1 MSSPITSF
9 TGGTDTLSGTK
20 ISLSG
25 GGTYTTTSI
34 NATDS
39 YISFTGGTSTLTVRE
54 PIKVDLLMV
63 GGGGGGGS
71 RHGAGGGAGG
81 LIYIANTIISAGNY
95 SVTIGN
101 GGGAGSTGQNTTF
114 GNFIAYGG
122 GAGGSW
128 DTGGGGSGGSGGG
141 SGSDGSIGGS
151 GITGQGFNGGNVSSS
166 QTYKHGG
173 GGGAGGAGVSG
184 TFTKAGD
191 GGIGRQINITGTN
204 TYYAGGGGGGSHNSD
219 NGSYPTNSSM
229 GSVGGLGGGGA
240 GGTPTQVSNGGN
252 GQANTG
258 GGGGG
263 ASVPYG
269 SGSSGGTGGS
279 GIVIIRYKVADNT
292 SVSYNTNLLITGTG
306 TSITQEFDSANSC
319 MLFTSGIS
327 TLTVSQSVIADVLI
341 VGGGGGG
348 GRFGAGGGAGAVL
361 YTSNFNI
368 PIGTHI
374 ISVGA
379 GGIGATDQNNN
390 GTNGNDT
397 IFSINGYVYNAI
409 GGGGGGSRNDPAGA
423 TGRGGNNGGSGGG
436 GSHSDNSTSVNIGGL
451 SLKNIYTNW
460 TSLGNNG
467 GEGKD
472 GTGGGYGSAGGGGA
486 GSVGGNGGTNSG
498 GNGGSGINLIS
509 MFGSNVGHSGWFGGG
524 GGGSSYS
531 GSVGTAGFANGGSGL
546 LGGGGNG
553 VINGSGISGLA
564 NTGGGGGGSDI
575 HGGNIGGTGG
585 SGVVIIKF
593 RTQSFFSSVNLITS
607 GSGTSTLQQIN
618 STDSYI
624 SFTSGISTLQVTNDI
639 TVDLLL
645 VGGGGGGGSGVGF
658 SDEAGGGGA
667 GGVVYMVSKTL
678 PKGRYTIS
686 VGSGGAANTN
696 GNDTT
701 IAFNNS
707 ELMFDNIRLIA
718 RGGGKGASG
727 NGNSGGSGGSGGG
740 GCHYYT
746 SGGTATQG
754 NTFWNG
760 STYVAGG
767 YNGAAGIQGGGG
779 GGGGAGEVGNTDG
792 TGYGGDGVSV
802 NITGSS
808 VFYAGGGN
816 AYPNTT
822 STRSDGGGGLQ
833 NGTAND
839 SIGLVN
845 TGGGGGG
852 GYTYNG
858 NQPGGAGGS
867 GIAIIRF
874 KNADNIINNIKY
886 LTFTSSGTVVFNAPT
901 VCDVLLVGGGGGGG
915 VNGGDEGGGGGGGGG
930 VGVGKIAFKSGI
942 TYTITIGTG
951 GTSATTG
958 GNTTIVGDIINEIA
972 YGGGAGGYQTG
983 GNGGSGGGGSGFAGT
998 FLGGIPTF
1006 GLSSST
1012 DSTSINYF
1020 GNNGGTGNHQQGG
1033 AGGGGA
1039 GSIGNT
1045 SPGNTNGANGG
1056 NGFLWIYNQNY
1067 YGGGGGGASGAYS
1080 GTFGNGGLGGGGN
1093 GGQGTSA
1100 AAGANGTAN
1109 TGGGGGGSRSTGGT
1123 GGTGVVILRYSL
1135 LPGTGERNSTFYF
1148 SELRN
1153 SLNITKDSSYT
1164 ILKDASNAD
1173 INPAAWYKFENSTA
1187 IGSDSMNS
1195 FTLTSSGSSVA
1206 YSNSVTIKGTGS
1218 LYLTGGWITGTGVNL
1233 NNKNFS
1239 ISVWIYRTSAVDCN
1253 IYASDGNYGG
1263 YITFIFGWYSTNWI
1277 YVNYYGP
1284 EVTYNDTTL
1293 NEWVHYTYTYNITG
1307 YVMKLY
1313 RNGVLVATNTSGT
1326 QVFNTGSSATSYSI
1340 GRRYGGVGA
1349 QASGNNMY
1357 LSDFRIYTNLE
1368 LSQTQINTLY
1378 RGNSKGEYRL
1388 STLRN
1393 KFSTLASGQTSL
1405 SSYFISK
1412 KMMGLTPANAAKNAL
1427 TIKNNTGFTN
1437 NDTYYILCNNIPTQT
1452 YCLMDSKYNGGGWMM
1467 MMKMGLSSTFQF
1479 GTNYWSVANTL
1490 NSTDL
1495 TRNNNDA
1502 KYDSFNYIAIKDVMA
1517 IWPDTSDFDGNTGG
1531 SLTITDGWVWLVNDW
1546 YNSGRYIDSLSGF
1559 QIARDA
1565 NPSNPY
1571 SFAGFRAG
1579 TFSTQSPA
1587 YRHVFGGHTH
1597 IGNNNWGTVRWGF
1610 VWNEN
1615 SANDFTSCDA
1625 WNGIGM
1631 TNRSAGDYFGCCGSA
1646 GKNKGMRVELYGR

>member
-54 PIKVDLLMV
+54 AIRVDLLMV
-63 GGGGGGGS
+63 GGGGGSGPS
-71 RHGAGGGAGG
+71 RNNQSGGAGG
-81 LIYIANTIISAGNY
+81 I
-95 SVTIGN
+95 
-101 GGGAGSTGQNTTF
+101 
-114 GNFIAYGG
+114 
-122 GAGGSW
+122 
-128 DTGGGGSGGSGGG
+128 GGSGGSGHVYEVNNFILP
-141 SGSDGSIGGS
+141 SG
-151 GITGQGFNGGNVSSS
+151 TYNV
-166 QTYKHGG
+166 TI
-173 GGGAGGAGVSG
+173 GAGGS
-184 TFTKAGD
+184 TYTNSAGD
-191 GGIGRQINITGTN
+191 GWAGNGGTTQIVYTSGVTLLAI
-204 TYYAGGGGGGSHNSD
+204 AGGGGGVGSQNGNSG
-219 NGSYPTNSSM
+219 NTNKINNYS
-229 GSVGGLGGGGA
+229 A
-240 GGTPTQVSNGGN
+240 
-252 GQANTG
+252 G
-258 GGGGG
+258 GGGGSGWIGSASGFGISGNANGLQGGG
-263 ASVPYG
+263 AIPGSTSNAGKSSSITGTSVIYG
-269 SGSSGGTGGS
+269 GGGILGNNTLLTAYGAGANSPTNGNSTGFVGNSGV
-279 GIVIIRYKVADNT
+279 VIIRYRVADNNT
-292 SVSYNTNLLITGTG
+292 ITNSTNLLVSGTG
-306 TSITQEFDSANSC
+306 TFSTINFNDTMSC
-319 MLFTSGIS
+319 MLFTSGVS

-348 GRFGAGGGAGAVL
+348 GSFGGGGGAGAVL
-361 YTSNFNI
+361 YTSNFTI
-368 PIGTHI
+368 PIGTHT

-379 GGIGATDQNNN
+379 GGAGGSYN
-390 GTNGNDT
+390 TNGINGNNT
-397 IFSINGYVYNAI
+397 IFSINGYIYNAL
-409 GGGGGGSRNDPAGA
+409 GGGGGGGRNESGYIGRAG
-423 TGRGGNNGGSGGG
+423 NDGGSGGG
-436 GSHSDNSTSVNIGGL
+436 GSHSDSSTTINIGGL

-472 GTGGGYGSAGGGGA
+472 GASDGYGSAGGGGA
-486 GSVGGNGGTNSG
+486 GSIGANGTTNAG

-509 MFGSNVGHSGWFGGG
+509 MFGSNVGDSGWFAGGG
-524 GGGSSYS
+524 GGAGYR
-531 GSVGTAGFANGGSGL
+531 GTNGTFAFGNGGNGL
-546 LGGGGNG
+546 LGGAGNSFSTANGGNG
-553 VINGSGISGLA
+553 IA
-564 NTGGGGGGSDI
+564 NTGGGGGGADFQYT
-575 HGGNIGGTGG
+575 GGTGG

-593 RTQSFFSSVNLITS
+593 RTQSLFSSVNLITS

-645 VGGGGGGGSGVGF
+645 VGGGGGGGNGVGF

-678 PKGRYTIS
+678 PKGMYTIS

-839 SIGLVN
+839 SIGLPN

-867 GIAIIRF
+867 GIVIIRF
-874 KNADNIINNIKY
+874 KNADNIINNVKY
-886 LTFTSSGTVVFNAPT
+886 LTYTTSGSVVFNAPT

-915 VNGGDEGGGGGGGGG
+915 SAGQNEGGGGGGGGG
-930 VGVGKIAFKSGI
+930 VGVGKILFKPNI
-942 TYTITIGTG
+942 TYTITIGNG
-951 GTSATTG
+951 GAQNTAG
-958 GNTTIVGDIINEIA
+958 GNTSIVGDIINEVA
-972 YGGGAGGYQTG
+972 FGGGNGGAQTG
-983 GNGGSGGGGSGFAGT
+983 GNGGSGGGAGGYMGA
-998 FLGGIPTF
+998 FFGGRATF
-1006 GLSSST
+1006 GSST
-1012 DSTSINYF
+1012 STNNTSIIYY
-1020 GNNGGTGNHQQGG
+1020 GNDGGLARQTGGSSGGGGGETMGISCFDAAGKNGGTG
-1033 AGGGGA
+1033 
-1039 GSIGNT
+1039 
-1045 SPGNTNGANGG
+1045 
-1056 NGFLWIYNQNY
+1056 FLWIFNNTR
-1067 YGGGGGGASGAYS
+1067 YGGGGGG
-1080 GTFGNGGLGGGGN
+1080 GGGYGN
-1093 GGQGTSA
+1093 AGGAGGA
-1100 AAGANGTAN
+1100 GGGANGGNSYGGIGGNATAN
-1109 TGGGGGGSRSTGGT
+1109 TGGGGGGGASNWSAGGS
-1123 GGTGVVILRYSL
+1123 GGSGIVIIRFSL
-1135 LPGTGERNSTFYF
+1135 VQTTGERISTVYL
-1148 SELRN
+1148 SNLRN
-1153 SLNITKDSSYT
+1153 TLNITEDNTFT

-1206 YSNSVTIKGTGS
+1206 YSNLVTIKGTGS

-1326 QVFNTGSSATSYSI
+1326 QVFNTGSSTTSYSI

-1368 LSQTQINTLY
+1368 LSQSQINTLY
-1378 RGNSKGEYRL
+1378 RGNINREYRL
-1388 STLRN
+1388 SNFRN
-1393 KFSTLASGQTSL
+1393 KSPNATSTQINLSDHIASKR
-1405 SSYFISK
+1405 F
-1412 KMMGLTPANAAKNAL
+1412 MGLIGSNPAKNAL
-1427 TIKNNTGFTN
+1427 DIKNNTGLTVDGN
-1437 NDTYYILCNNIPTQT
+1437 YYISCNNTPILT
-1452 YCLMDSKYNGGGWMM
+1452 YCLMQTKYDGGGWMM
-1467 MMKMGLSSTFQF
+1467 IMKATRSATFNYEA
-1479 GTNYWSVANTL
+1479 NYWTTINTL
-1490 NSTDL
+1490 NERDL
-1495 TRNNNDA
+1495 TINDSDA
-1502 KYDSFNYIAIKDVMA
+1502 KYDAFNHVPIKDVMA
-1517 IWPDTSDFDGNTGG
+1517 IWPDIANDFGNSTGG
-1531 SLTITDGWVWLVNDW
+1531 SLNISDGWVWLVNNY
-1546 YNSGRYIDSLSGF
+1546 YNNGGYPKALDGF
-1559 QIARDA
+1559 QLPRDA

-1571 SFAGFRAG
+1571 SFAGFRSG

-1587 YRHVFGGHTH
+1587 YRHVFGGHSH

-1615 SANDFTSCDA
+1615 GANDFNSCDA
-1625 WNGIGM
+1625 WNGIGVSRAFAAFGN
-1631 TNRSAGDYFGCCGSA
+1631 TGKSAGDNYGCCGSA
-1646 GKNKGMRVELYGR
+1646 ALNREMKVRLYGR

>member
-25 GGTYTTTSI
+25 GGTYTTVSI

-54 PIKVDLLMV
+54 AIRVDLLMV
-63 GGGGGGGS
+63 GGGGGSGPS
-71 RHGAGGGAGG
+71 RNNQSGGAGG
-81 LIYIANTIISAGNY
+81 I
-95 SVTIGN
+95 
-101 GGGAGSTGQNTTF
+101 
-114 GNFIAYGG
+114 
-122 GAGGSW
+122 
-128 DTGGGGSGGSGGG
+128 GGSGGSGHVYEVNNFILPSGTYNVTIGSGG
-141 SGSDGSIGGS
+141 S
-151 GITGQGFNGGNVSSS
+151 
-166 QTYKHGG
+166 TYTN
-173 GGGAGGAGVSG
+173 S
-184 TFTKAGD
+184 AGD
-191 GGIGRQINITGTN
+191 GWAGNGGTTQIVYTSGATLLAI
-204 TYYAGGGGGGSHNSD
+204 AGGGGGVGSQ
-219 NGSYPTNSSM
+219 NGNPGNTNKINDYS
-229 GSVGGLGGGGA
+229 A
-240 GGTPTQVSNGGN
+240 
-252 GQANTG
+252 G
-258 GGGGG
+258 GGGGSGWVGSASGFGISGNANGLQGGG
-263 ASVPYG
+263 AIPGSTSNAGKSSSITGTSVIYG
-269 SGSSGGTGGS
+269 GGGILGNNTLLTAYGAGANSPTNGNSTGFVGNSGV
-279 GIVIIRYKVADNT
+279 VIIRYRVADNNT
-292 SVSYNTNLLITGTG
+292 ITNSTNLLVSGTG
-306 TSITQEFDSANSC
+306 TFSTINFNDTTSC
-319 MLFTSGIS
+319 MLFTSGVS
-327 TLTVSQSVIADVLI
+327 TLTVSQSVIADILI

-348 GRFGAGGGAGAVL
+348 GSFGGGGGGGAVL
-361 YTSNFNI
+361 YASNFNI
-368 PIGTHI
+368 PIGTHT

-379 GGIGATDQNNN
+379 GGAGGSYN
-390 GTNGNDT
+390 TNGVNGNNT
-397 IFSINGYVYNAI
+397 TFSINGYMYNAL
-409 GGGGGGSRNDPAGA
+409 GGGGGGGRNESGYI
-423 TGRGGNNGGSGGG
+423 GRGGNDGGSGGG
-436 GSHSDNSTSVNIGGL
+436 GSHSDSSTTINIGGL

-472 GTGGGYGSAGGGGA
+472 GASDGYGSAGGGGA
-486 GSVGGNGGTNSG
+486 GSIGANGTTNAG

-509 MFGSNVGHSGWFGGG
+509 MFGSNVGHSGWFAGGG
-524 GGGSSYS
+524 GGAGYR
-531 GSVGTAGFANGGSGL
+531 GTNGTFAFGNGGNGL
-546 LGGGGNG
+546 LGGAGNSFSTANGGNG
-553 VINGSGISGLA
+553 IA
-564 NTGGGGGGSDI
+564 NTGGGGGGADFQYT
-575 HGGNIGGTGG
+575 GGTGG

-839 SIGLVN
+839 SIGLPN

-874 KNADNIINNIKY
+874 KNADNIINNVKY

-915 VNGGDEGGGGGGGGG
+915 SAGQNEGGGGGGGGG
-930 VGVGKIAFKSGI
+930 VGVGKILFKPNI
-942 TYTITIGTG
+942 TYTITIGNG
-951 GTSATTG
+951 GAQNTAG
-958 GNTTIVGDIINEIA
+958 GNTSIVGDIINEVA
-972 YGGGAGGYQTG
+972 FGGGNGGAQTG
-983 GNGGSGGGGSGFAGT
+983 GNGGSGGGAGGYMGA
-998 FLGGIPTF
+998 FFGGRATF
-1006 GLSSST
+1006 GSST
-1012 DSTSINYF
+1012 STNNTSIIYY
-1020 GNNGGTGNHQQGG
+1020 GNDGGLARQTGGSSGGGGGETMGISCFDAAGKNGGTG
-1033 AGGGGA
+1033 
-1039 GSIGNT
+1039 
-1045 SPGNTNGANGG
+1045 
-1056 NGFLWIYNQNY
+1056 FLWIFNNTR
-1067 YGGGGGGASGAYS
+1067 YGGGGGG
-1080 GTFGNGGLGGGGN
+1080 GGGYGN
-1093 GGQGTSA
+1093 AGGAGGA
-1100 AAGANGTAN
+1100 GGGANGGNSYGGVGGNATAN
-1109 TGGGGGGSRSTGGT
+1109 TGGGGGGGASNWSAGGS
-1123 GGTGVVILRYSL
+1123 GGSGIVIIRFSL
-1135 LPGTGERNSTFYF
+1135 VQTTGERISTVYL
-1148 SELRN
+1148 SNLRN
-1153 SLNITKDSSYT
+1153 TLNITEDNTFT

-1173 INPAAWYKFENSTA
+1173 INPAAWYKFENSAA
-1187 IGSDSMNS
+1187 IGTDSMSS

-1206 YSNSVTIKGTGS
+1206 YSNLVTIKGTGS

-1326 QVFNTGSSATSYSI
+1326 QVFNTGSSTTSYSI

-1368 LSQTQINTLY
+1368 LSQSQINTLY
-1378 RGNSKGEYRL
+1378 RGNINREYRL
-1388 STLRN
+1388 SNFRN
-1393 KFSTLASGQTSL
+1393 KSPNATSTQINLSDHIASKR
-1405 SSYFISK
+1405 F
-1412 KMMGLTPANAAKNAL
+1412 MGLIGSNPAKNAL
-1427 TIKNNTGFTN
+1427 DIKNNTGLTVDGN
-1437 NDTYYILCNNIPTQT
+1437 YYISCNNTPILT
-1452 YCLMDSKYNGGGWMM
+1452 YCLMQTKYDGGGWMM
-1467 MMKMGLSSTFQF
+1467 IMKATRSATFNYEA
-1479 GTNYWSVANTL
+1479 NYWTTINTL
-1490 NSTDL
+1490 NERDL
-1495 TRNNNDA
+1495 TINDSDA
-1502 KYDSFNYIAIKDVMA
+1502 KYDAFNHVPIKDVMA
-1517 IWPDTSDFDGNTGG
+1517 IWPDIANDFGNSTGG
-1531 SLTITDGWVWLVNDW
+1531 SLNISDGWVWLVNNY
-1546 YNSGRYIDSLSGF
+1546 YNNGGYPKALDGF
-1559 QIARDA
+1559 QLPRDA

-1587 YRHVFGGHTH
+1587 YRHVFGGHSH

-1615 SANDFTSCDA
+1615 GVNDFNSGDA
-1625 WNGIGM
+1625 WNGIGVSRAFAAFGN
-1631 TNRSAGDYFGCCGSA
+1631 TGKSAGDNYGCCGSV
-1646 GKNKGMRVELYGR
+1646 GLNREMKVRLYGR